1 MRFFANVQ
9 AYKDFK
15 VTCAYKSGL
24 DPLPADLAAFS
35 LLLFLVTSNKG
46 FSETESAYDLFVDLR
61 GVYLEG
67 DDNGSLTTSR
77 KSSRSSRR
85 LRREIGSTGNW
96 TVQGCIREGEAQYQ
110 A

>member
-1 MRFFANVQ
+1 MQ
-9 AYKDFK
+9 AYKEFN

-24 DPLPADLAAFS
+24 DPLPDLIAFS
-35 LLLFLVTSNKG
+35 LLLFLVTSNEG

-61 GVYLEG
+61 AVYLEG

-85 LRREIGSTGNW
+85 LRGERGSTGNW
-96 TVQGCIREGEAQYQ
+96 TVQGCIREGEALY
-110 A
+110 